1 MADYETG
8 YMKPPKS
15 GQFKSGQSGNPKGRP
30 SGSKN
35 TYKLLD
41 DIVNE
46 KVQITKN
53 GRPVRIS
60 KKQAM
65 LLQAVNKAVQGDLKA
80 LQTLL
85 PMMTA
90 ADDRNEQLAKVAEA
104 IRQDDKE
111 ILTQYLKDHTND

>member
-1 MADYETG
+1 MADYELG

-15 GQFKSGQSGNPKGRP
+15 GQFKPGQSGNPKGRP

-35 TYKLLD
+35 IYKLLD

-46 KVQITKN
+46 KIQMTKN
-53 GRPVRIS
+53 GKPVKIS

-65 LLQAVNKAVQGDLKA
+65 LLQATNKAVQGDLRA

>member
-1 MADYETG
+1 MSNYELG

-15 GQFKSGQSGNPKGRP
+15 GQFKPGQSGNPKGRP

-65 LLQAVNKAVQGDLKA
+65 LLQVVNKAVQGDLKA

-90 ADDRNEQLAKVAEA
+90 ADDRNEQLAKVADA
-104 IRQDDKE
+104 IRQDDEE

>member
-1 MADYETG
+1 MSNYELG
-8 YMKPPKS
+8 YMKPLKS
-15 GQFKSGQSGNPKGRP
+15 GQLKPGQSGNPKGRP

-65 LLQAVNKAVQGDLKA
+65 LLQVVNKAVQGDLKA

-90 ADDRNEQLAKVAEA
+90 ADDTNEQLAKVADA
-104 IRQDDKE
+104 IRQDDEE

>member
-1 MADYETG
+1 MADYELG

-15 GQFKSGQSGNPKGRP
+15 GQFQPGQSGNPKGRP

-53 GRPVRIS
+53 GKPVKIS
-60 KKQAM
+60 KKQTM
-65 LLQAVNKAVQGDLKA
+65 LLQAVNKAVQGDLRA

-90 ADDRNEQLAKVAEA
+90 VDHKNEELAKVADA
-104 IRQDDKE
+104 IRQDDME
-111 ILTQYLKDHTND
+111 ILKQYMEDNKHE

>member
-1 MADYETG
+1 MADYELG

-15 GQFKSGQSGNPKGRP
+15 GQFKPGQSGNPKGRP

-35 TYKLLD
+35 IYKLLD

-46 KVQITKN
+46 KIHMTKN
-53 GRPVRIS
+53 GKPVKIS

-65 LLQAVNKAVQGDLKA
+65 LLQATNKAVQGDLKA

-85 PMMTA
+85 PVMA
-90 ADDRNEQLAKVAEA
+90 EADNKNDELAKAATA
-104 IRQDDKE
+104 IRQDDIE
-111 ILTQYLKDHTND
+111 ILKQYLKENNNE

>member
-1 MADYETG
+1 MSDYETG

-15 GQFKSGQSGNPKGRP
+15 GQFQPGQSGNPKGRP
-30 SGSKN
+30 SGSRN

-85 PMMTA
+85 PMMTVV
-90 ADDRNEQLAKVAEA
+90 DNRNEELAKVADA
-104 IRQDDKE
+104 IRQDDME
-111 ILTQYLKDHTND
+111 ILKQYMEDNKHD

>member
-1 MADYETG
+1 MADYELG

-15 GQFKSGQSGNPKGRP
+15 GQFQPGQSGNPKGRP
-30 SGSKN
+30 SDSKN
-35 TYKLLD
+35 THKLLD
-41 DIVNE
+41 EIVNE
-46 KVQITKN
+46 KIQMTKN
-53 GRPVRIS
+53 GRSVRIS

-65 LLQAVNKAVQGDLKA
+65 LLQATNKAVQGDLRA

-111 ILTQYLKDHTND
+111 ILTQYLKDNINE

>member
-1 MADYETG
+1 MADYELG

-15 GQFKSGQSGNPKGRP
+15 GQFQPGQSGNPKGRP
-30 SGSKN
+30 SGSQN
-35 TYKLLD
+35 TQKLLD
-41 DIVNE
+41 EIVNE
-46 KVQITKN
+46 KIQMTKN
-53 GRPVRIS
+53 GRSVRIS

-65 LLQAVNKAVQGDLKA
+65 LLQATNKAVQGDLRA

-111 ILTQYLKDHTND
+111 ILTQYLKDNINE

>member
-1 MADYETG
+1 MADYELG

-15 GQFKSGQSGNPKGRP
+15 GQFQPGQSGNPKGRP

-65 LLQAVNKAVQGDLKA
+65 LLQAVNKAVQGDLRA

-85 PMMTA
+85 PMMTVV
-90 ADDRNEQLAKVAEA
+90 DNRNEELAKVAEA

-111 ILTQYLKDHTND
+111 ILTQYLKDNINE

>member
-1 MADYETG
+1 MSDYECG

-15 GQFKSGQSGNPKGRP
+15 GQFQPGQSGNPNGRP

-65 LLQAVNKAVQGDLKA
+65 LLQATNKAVQGDLRA

-111 ILTQYLKDHTND
+111 ILTQYLKDNINE

>member
-1 MADYETG
+1 MADYELG

-15 GQFKSGQSGNPKGRP
+15 GQFQPGQSGNPKGRP

-80 LQTLL
+80 FQTLL
-85 PMMTA
+85 PVMTE
-90 ADDRNEQLAKVAEA
+90 ADHKNEELAKAANA
-104 IRQDDKE
+104 IRQDDME
-111 ILTQYLKDHTND
+111 ILKQYLKETNHE

>member
-1 MADYETG
+1 MADYECG

-15 GQFKSGQSGNPKGRP
+15 GQFKPGQSGNPKGRP

-35 TYKLLD
+35 IYKLLD

-46 KVQITKN
+46 KIQMTKN
-53 GRPVRIS
+53 GKPVRIS

-65 LLQAVNKAVQGDLKA
+65 LFQAVNKAVQGDLKA
-80 LQTLL
+80 FQTLL
-85 PMMTA
+85 PVMA
-90 ADDRNEQLAKVAEA
+90 EADHKKEELAKVADA

>member
-1 MADYETG
+1 MADYELG

-15 GQFKSGQSGNPKGRP
+15 GQFKPGQSGNPKGRP

-65 LLQAVNKAVQGDLKA
+65 LLQVVNKAVQGDLKA

-90 ADDRNEQLAKVAEA
+90 ADDRNEQLAKVADA
-104 IRQDDKE
+104 IRQDDEE

>member
-1 MADYETG
+1 MSDYELG

-15 GQFKSGQSGNPKGRP
+15 GQFQPGQSGNPKGRP

-65 LLQAVNKAVQGDLKA
+65 LLQAVNKAVQGELKA

-90 ADDRNEQLAKVAEA
+90 VDNRNEELAKVADA

>member
-111 ILTQYLKDHTND
+111 ILTQYLKDNINE

>member
-1 MADYETG
+1 MPDYETG

-15 GQFKSGQSGNPKGRP
+15 GQFQPGQSGNPKGRP

-35 TYKLLD
+35 IYKLLD

-46 KVQITKN
+46 KIQMTKN
-53 GRPVRIS
+53 GKPVKIS

-65 LLQAVNKAVQGDLKA
+65 LLQATNKAVQGDLKA

-85 PMMTA
+85 PVMA
-90 ADDRNEQLAKVAEA
+90 EADNKNEELAKAATA
-104 IRQDDKE
+104 IRQDDIE
-111 ILTQYLKDHTND
+111 ILKQYLKENNNE

>member
-1 MADYETG
+1 MSDYELG

-15 GQFKSGQSGNPKGRP
+15 GQFQPGQSGNPKGRP

-53 GRPVRIS
+53 GKPVRIS

-85 PMMTA
+85 PMMTVV
-90 ADDRNEQLAKVAEA
+90 DNRNEQLAKVAEA

-111 ILTQYLKDHTND
+111 ILTQYLKDNINE

>member
-1 MADYETG
+1 MSDYELG

-15 GQFKSGQSGNPKGRP
+15 GQFQPGQSGKPKGRP
-30 SGSKN
+30 IGSKN
-35 TYKLLD
+35 THKLLD
-41 DIVNE
+41 EIVNE
-46 KVQITKN
+46 KIQMIKN

-65 LLQAVNKAVQGDLKA
+65 LLQAVNKAVQGDLRA

-90 ADDRNEQLAKVAEA
+90 ADDRNEQLAKVADA

-111 ILTQYLKDHTND
+111 ILTQYLKDNINE

>member
-1 MADYETG
+1 MTDYELG

-15 GQFKSGQSGNPKGRP
+15 GQFKPGQSGNPKGRP

-35 TYKLLD
+35 IYKLLD

-46 KVQITKN
+46 KIQMTKN
-53 GRPVRIS
+53 GKPVKIS

-65 LLQAVNKAVQGDLKA
+65 LLQAANKAVQGDLKA

-85 PMMTA
+85 PVMA
-90 ADDRNEQLAKVAEA
+90 EADNKNDELAKAATA
-104 IRQDDKE
+104 IRQDDIE
-111 ILTQYLKDHTND
+111 ILKQYLKENNNE

>member
-1 MADYETG
+1 MSDYELG

-15 GQFKSGQSGNPKGRP
+15 GQFQPGQSGNPKGRP

-65 LLQAVNKAVQGDLKA
+65 LLQVVNKAVQGDLKA

-90 ADDRNEQLAKVAEA
+90 ADDRNEQLAKVADA
-104 IRQDDKE
+104 IRQDDEE

>member
-1 MADYETG
+1 MSNYELG

-15 GQFKSGQSGNPKGRP
+15 GQFKPGQSGNPKGRP

-65 LLQAVNKAVQGDLKA
+65 LLQVVNKAVQGDLKA

-90 ADDRNEQLAKVAEA
+90 ADDRNEQLAKVADA
-104 IRQDDKE
+104 IRQDNEE

>member
-1 MADYETG
+1 MADYELG

-15 GQFKSGQSGNPKGRP
+15 GQFKPGQSGNPKGRP

-35 TYKLLD
+35 IYKLLD

-46 KVQITKN
+46 KIQMTKN
-53 GRPVRIS
+53 GKPVKIS

-65 LLQAVNKAVQGDLKA
+65 LLQATNKAVQGDLKA

-85 PMMTA
+85 PVIA
-90 ADDRNEQLAKVAEA
+90 EADNKNEELAKAATA
-104 IRQDDKE
+104 IRQDDIE
-111 ILTQYLKDHTND
+111 ILKQYLKENNNE

>member
-1 MADYETG
+1 MSDYELG

-15 GQFKSGQSGNPKGRP
+15 GQFQPGQSGNPKGRP

-35 TYKLLD
+35 THKLLD
-41 DIVNE
+41 EIVNE
-46 KVQITKN
+46 KIQMTKN
-53 GRPVRIS
+53 GRPVRIR

-65 LLQAVNKAVQGDLKA
+65 LLQATNKAVQGDLRA

-104 IRQDDKE
+104 IRQDDKG
-111 ILTQYLKDHTND
+111 ILTQYLKDNINE

>member
-1 MADYETG
+1 MSNYELG
-8 YMKPPKS
+8 YMKPLKS
-15 GQFKSGQSGNPKGRP
+15 GQLKPGQSGNPKGRP

-65 LLQAVNKAVQGDLKA
+65 LLQVVNKAVQGDLKA

-90 ADDRNEQLAKVAEA
+90 ADDTNEQLAKVADA
-104 IRQDDKE
+104 IRQDDAE

>member
-15 GQFKSGQSGNPKGRP
+15 GQFKPGQSGNPKGRP
-30 SGSKN
+30 SDSKN

-90 ADDRNEQLAKVAEA
+90 VDNRNEELAKVADA

>member
-1 MADYETG
+1 MADYELG

-15 GQFKSGQSGNPKGRP
+15 GQFQPGQSGNPKGRP
-30 SGSKN
+30 SGSQN
-35 TYKLLD
+35 THKLLD
-41 DIVNE
+41 EIVNE
-46 KVQITKN
+46 KIQMTKN
-53 GRPVRIS
+53 GRSVRIS

-65 LLQAVNKAVQGDLKA
+65 LLQATNKAVQGDLRA

-111 ILTQYLKDHTND
+111 ILTQYLKDNINE

>member
-1 MADYETG
+1 MPDYETG

-15 GQFKSGQSGNPKGRP
+15 GQFQPGQSGNPKGRP

-85 PMMTA
+85 PMMTVV
-90 ADDRNEQLAKVAEA
+90 DNRNEELAKVADA

-111 ILTQYLKDHTND
+111 ILKQYLKENNYE